1 MAVETAPHRDP
12 FALSEEERLVRDT
25 ARDWAQREVAPGAA
39 QRDEEERYDRSL
51 FERAGE
57 LGLTGIPY
65 PEEYGGAGMG
75 TFAWVLAA
83 EEVAAADMGMAVSLS
98 VHVLSQLCIFANG
111 TEEQKQ
117 RFLPADDRRPRARR
131 IRPDRAAGRIGCRRP
146 RADRHPRRRRLP
158 AHRHEDLDHECRRG
172 GAVVVFGT
180 VDRSAGKAG
189 ITAFV
194 VEADTPGFRL
204 GSKERK
210 MGIRGTTG
218 YELVF
223 EERASRPRTD
233 SATRA
238 MGCGWPCPRWE
249 PAASASPPAAPGWPA
264 ARSSWRPATPLQ
276 RRQFGRAIADQEMI
290 QGMLAEMATGVDAA
304 RLLTWRAARQRDAG
318 QPINAPSSMAKWH
331 ASDVAM
337 RVTTDAVQIYGGAG
351 YSRDNPVER
360 LMRDA
365 KGAQIYEG
373 TNQIHRLIVA
383 QHLLDGMRRGD
394 VTVRRIRTAD
404 SVLQHGATSD
414 RRPDR

>member
-1 MAVETAPHRDP
+1 MALEPAPAGDP
-12 FALSEEERLVRDT
+12 FALNEEERAVRDT
-25 ARDWAQREVAPGAA
+25 VREWAEREVAPGAA
-39 QRDEEERYDRSL
+39 QRDEEERYDLTL

-57 LGLTGIPY
+57 LGLTGLPY
-65 PEEYGGAGMG
+65 PEAYGGAGMG

-83 EEVAAADMGMAVSLS
+83 EEIAAADMALAVSLS
-98 VHVLSQLCIFANG
+98 VHVLSQLCIHANG
-111 TEEQKQ
+111 TDAQKE
-117 RFLPADDRRPRARR
+117 RFLPPMT
-131 IRPDRAAGRIGCRRP
+131 AGRELGAFALTEPQAGSDAAALSLAAVRDGDDYLLSGTKIWITN
-146 RADRHPRRRRLP
+146 
-158 AHRHEDLDHECRRG
+158 G
-172 GAVVVFGT
+172 GDAARTIVFAT
-180 VDRSAGKAG
+180 VDRSRGKAG

-223 EERASRPRTD
+223 EEARV
-233 SATRA
+233 
-238 MGCGWPCPRWE
+238 
-249 PAASASPPAAPGWPA
+249 PAANRLGEEGDGLRVALSALGAGRISIAAACTGLARSAMELA
-264 ARSSWRPATPLQ
+264 ARYALQ

-290 QGMLAEMATGVDAA
+290 QAMLAEMAVGVDAA
-304 RLLTWRAARQRDAG
+304 RLLTWRAARLRDAG
-318 QPINAPSSMAKWH
+318 QPINAPSSMAKWY

-383 QHLLDGMRRGD
+383 QQLLDAMRRD
-394 VTVRRIRTAD
+394 A
-404 SVLQHGATSD
+404 
-414 RRPDR
+414 

>member
-1 MAVETAPHRDP
+1 MAVETALHPDP

-39 QRDEEERYDRSL
+39 ERDEEERYDRAL

-98 VHVLSQLCIFANG
+98 VHVLSQVCILANG
-111 TEEQKQ
+111 SDEQKQ
-117 RFLPADDRRPRARR
+117 RFLPSMT
-131 IRPDRAAGRIGCRRP
+131 AGRE
-146 RADRHPRRRRLP
+146 L
-158 AHRHEDLDHECRRG
+158 
-172 GAVVVFGT
+172 GAFALTEPQAGSDAAALSLTATREGDDYLLTGTKIWITNAGEAARYIVFGT

-204 GSKERK
+204 GSRERK

-223 EERASRPRTD
+223 EEARVPIENRLGDEGDGLRVAL
-233 SATRA
+233 SALGAGRI
-238 MGCGWPCPRWE
+238 GI
-249 PAASASPPAAPGWPA
+249 AACCTGLARSALELA
-264 ARSSWRPATPLQ
+264 ARYALQ

-290 QGMLAEMATGVDAA
+290 QGMLAEMAVGVDAA
-304 RLLTWRAARQRDAG
+304 RLLTWRAARLRDAG

-383 QHLLDGMRRGD
+383 QQLLDGMRRE
-394 VTVRRIRTAD
+394 A
-404 SVLQHGATSD
+404 
-414 RRPDR
+414 

>member
-1 MAVETAPHRDP
+1 MAVETAPTRDP
-12 FALSEEERLVRDT
+12 FSLSEEERAVRDT
-25 ARDWAQREVAPGAA
+25 VRDWATKEVAPGAA

-57 LGLTGIPY
+57 LGLTGLPY
-65 PEEYGGAGMG
+65 PEAYGGAGMG
-75 TFAWVLAA
+75 TFAWALAA
-83 EEVAAADMGMAVSLS
+83 EEIAAADMGLAVSLS

-111 TEEQKQ
+111 TDAQKD
-117 RFLPADDRRPRARR
+117 RFLPPMT
-131 IRPDRAAGRIGCRRP
+131 AGRELGAFALTEPQAGSDAAAI
-146 RADRHPRRRRLP
+146 ALTATRHGDDYL
-158 AHRHEDLDHECRRG
+158 LSGTKIWITNG
-172 GAVVVFGT
+172 GEAARYVVFGT

-223 EERASRPRTD
+223 EEARVPAENRLGDEGDGLRVAL
-233 SATRA
+233 SALGAGRISIAACCTGLARNA
-238 MGCGWPCPRWE
+238 ME
-249 PAASASPPAAPGWPA
+249 LA
-264 ARSSWRPATPLQ
+264 ARYALE

-290 QGMLAEMATGVDAA
+290 QAMLAEMAVSIDAA
-304 RLLTWRAARQRDAG
+304 RLLTWRAARLRDAG
-318 QPINAPSSMAKWH
+318 QPINSPSSMAKWY

-337 RVTTDAVQIYGGAG
+337 RVTTDAVQVYGGAG

-383 QHLLDGMRRGD
+383 QHLLDGLRRDG
-394 VTVRRIRTAD
+394 
-404 SVLQHGATSD
+404 
-414 RRPDR
+414 

>member
-1 MAVETAPHRDP
+1 MAVETAPTRDP
-12 FALSEEERLVRDT
+12 FALSEEERTVRDT
-25 ARDWAQREVAPGAA
+25 VREWAHREVAPGAA
-39 QRDEEERYDRSL
+39 QRDEEERYDIAL
-51 FERAGE
+51 FHRAGE

-65 PEEYGGAGMG
+65 PEAYGGAGMG
-75 TFAWVLAA
+75 TFAWALAA
-83 EEVAAADMGMAVSLS
+83 EEIAAADMGLAVSFS
-98 VHVLSQLCIFANG
+98 VHILSQLCIFANG
-111 TEEQKQ
+111 TDEQKD
-117 RFLPADDRRPRARR
+117 RFLPPMT
-131 IRPDRAAGRIGCRRP
+131 AGRELGAFALTEPQAGSDAAAIALTATRDG
-146 RADRHPRRRRLP
+146 DDYL
-158 AHRHEDLDHECRRG
+158 LTGTKIWITNG
-172 GAVVVFGT
+172 GEAARYVVFGT
-180 VDRSAGKAG
+180 VDRSQGKAG

-223 EERASRPRTD
+223 EEARV
-233 SATRA
+233 
-238 MGCGWPCPRWE
+238 
-249 PAASASPPAAPGWPA
+249 PAANRLGEEGDGLRVALSALGAGRISIAATCVGLARSALELA
-264 ARSSWRPATPLQ
+264 ARYALQ

-290 QGMLAEMATGVDAA
+290 QGMLAEMAVAVDAA
-304 RLLTWRAARQRDAG
+304 RLLTWRAARLRDAG
-318 QPINAPSSMAKWH
+318 QPINSPSSMAKWY

-383 QHLLDGMRRGD
+383 QQLLDAMRHE
-394 VTVRRIRTAD
+394 T
-404 SVLQHGATSD
+404 
-414 RRPDR
+414 

>member
-1 MAVETAPHRDP
+1 MAVEAAPTRDP
-12 FALSEEERLVRDT
+12 FALSEEERGVRDT
-25 ARDWAQREVAPGAA
+25 VRDWATKEVAPGAA
-39 QRDEEERYDRSL
+39 ARDEEERYDRSL

-57 LGLTGIPY
+57 LGLTGLPY
-65 PEEYGGAGMG
+65 PEAYGGAGMG

-83 EEVAAADMGMAVSLS
+83 EEIAAADMGLAVSLS
-98 VHVLSQLCIFANG
+98 VHMLSQLCILSSGAD
-111 TEEQKQ
+111 EQKD
-117 RFLPADDRRPRARR
+117 RFLPPMT
-131 IRPDRAAGRIGCRRP
+131 AGRE
-146 RADRHPRRRRLP
+146 L
-158 AHRHEDLDHECRRG
+158 
-172 GAVVVFGT
+172 GAFALTEPQAGSDAAALALTATRDGDDYLLSGTKIWITNAGEAARYVVFGT

-223 EERASRPRTD
+223 EEARV
-233 SATRA
+233 
-238 MGCGWPCPRWE
+238 
-249 PAASASPPAAPGWPA
+249 PAANRLGEEGDGLRVALSALGSGRIGIAACCVGLARSAMELA
-264 ARSSWRPATPLQ
+264 ARYALQ

-290 QGMLAEMATGVDAA
+290 QGMLAEMAVSVDAA
-304 RLLTWRAARQRDAG
+304 RLLTWRAARLRDAG
-318 QPINAPSSMAKWH
+318 QPINAASSMAKWY
-331 ASDVAM
+331 ASDAAM
-337 RVTTDAVQIYGGAG
+337 RVATDAVQIYGGAG

-383 QHLLDGMRRGD
+383 QQLLDAMR
-394 VTVRRIRTAD
+394 
-404 SVLQHGATSD
+404 HG
-414 RRPDR
+414 